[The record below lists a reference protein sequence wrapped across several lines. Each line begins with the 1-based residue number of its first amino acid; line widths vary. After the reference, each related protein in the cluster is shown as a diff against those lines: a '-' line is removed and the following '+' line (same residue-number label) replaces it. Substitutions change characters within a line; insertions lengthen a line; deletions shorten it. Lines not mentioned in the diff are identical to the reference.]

1 MARKTEAPETP
12 APPAPVGPPCPMC
25 DMPTSTYHV
34 PGLWACYLD
43 ELTVNQWTGKARAMR
58 RVIPAVRFPGT
69 DTGGR
74 PPAESQTLEAA
85 RPDAD
90 YTGRY
95 VRMNPLTGEP
105 MPCSLCERMAVEPHG
120 RYCPLHEPG
129 RMPGEGRGG

>member
-1 MARKTEAPETP
+1 
-12 APPAPVGPPCPMC
+12 MC

-58 RVIPAVRFPGT
+58 RVIP
-69 DTGGR
+69 
-74 PPAESQTLEAA
+74 PAESQAPEVA

-90 YTGRY
+90 YTGRM
-95 VRMNPLTGEP
+95 VRVNGLTGEP

-129 RMPGEGRGG
+129 RMPGEGRG